1 MNAQKWATAI
11 AVIICLPIISMPW
24 LIAQCQPDSFNE
36 KLLWAY
42 PFAVIC
48 GAYCAWKSMPDRPEV
63 FWILIAVI
71 ALTHAAVWLL

>member
-1 MNAQKWATAI
+1 MLRIFVADDELL
-11 AVIICLPIISMPW
+11 VIEGIS
-24 LIAQCQPDSFNE
+24 
-36 KLLWAY
+36 
-42 PFAVIC
+42 VIC